1 MLVSIPSFMKI
12 RMEQGYSLTSLAK
25 AMGVS
30 TATVLSIE
38 HHKNVHPATARKACK
53 VLGLTFDDLF
63 VIKPKP
69 TQKECS

>member
-1 MLVSIPSFMKI
+1 MLVSKPSFMEI
-12 RMEQGYSLTSLAK
+12 RMKQGYSLTSLAK

-38 HHKNVHPATARKACK
+38 HQKNVHPATAWMACK

-63 VIKPKP
+63 VIKPKSA
-69 TQKECS
+69 QKECS